1 MHLLDRRVVACAFT
15 AFVGLAHAADGNGL
29 TVDAEGGVWPRW
41 QGRLSIGGVPAAP
54 RGAILS
60 AINVGNP
67 SNLSLLGDYYLT
79 GSMLGPKRNGG
90 FRATSGVIVG
100 GRSAAGLAGGSI
112 AAAPPGLSAD
122 RRLFGMA
129 AAPAA
134 EGVADTSAA
143 PYLGL
148 GYTGLS
154 VRGGWSF
161 NADLG
166 LVSQTRNG
174 AVRLGRAIAGNQSL
188 DDAVRD
194 MRWSPL
200 LQLGVFY
207 SF

>member
-1 MHLLDRRVVACAFT
+1 MHLLDRRFVACVLA
-15 AFVGLAHAADGNGL
+15 AFVGLAHGADGDGL
-29 TVDAEGGVWPRW
+29 TVDAESGFWPRL
-41 QGRLSIGGVPAAP
+41 QGRLSIGAIPSASRSAPGAVP
-54 RGAILS
+54 S
-60 AINVGNP
+60 AGGL

-79 GSMLGPKRNGG
+79 GSMLGPKRSGG

-100 GRSAAGLAGGSI
+100 GKAATGVASGVGTVS
-112 AAAPPGLSAD
+112 PSGLSAD
-122 RRLFGMA
+122 RRLFGASALQA
-129 AAPAA
+129 AD
-134 EGVADTSAA
+134 GSADSTAT

-174 AVRLGRAIAGNQSL
+174 AVKLGRVVTGNQGL

-200 LQLGVFY
+200 LQLGVSY